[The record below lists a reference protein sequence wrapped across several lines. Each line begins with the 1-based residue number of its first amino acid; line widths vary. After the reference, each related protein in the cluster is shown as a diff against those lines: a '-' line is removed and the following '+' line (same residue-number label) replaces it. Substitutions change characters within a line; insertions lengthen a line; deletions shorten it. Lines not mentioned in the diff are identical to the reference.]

1 MLTLINMIIDALPF
15 FIIIGFYVMIGAQI
29 FTTFFND
36 KLNEIPFGSLF
47 ASCKQMI
54 SYLSMS
60 YDYTGAADQEFVY
73 MVFVMI
79 FAFLGNIILLNFLIA
94 ILTMS
99 YNEIVE
105 IGNFQ

>member
-1 MLTLINMIIDALPF
+1 
-15 FIIIGFYVMIGAQI
+15 
-29 FTTFFND
+29 
-36 KLNEIPFGSLF
+36 
-47 ASCKQMI
+47 
-54 SYLSMS
+54 MS
-60 YDYTGAADQEFVY
+60 YDYIGAADQEFFY